1 MNDQIAQALTRA
13 GLSTTPLGV
22 LAHAGS
28 FFAVYPDQLVYHE
41 AGRVSTVALPDVTR
55 IHSDREGVLR
65 VETSQRT
72 AVTASLLGYD
82 PGQVQAF
89 FQQVRDVT
97 ARAKELPS
105 VPLTKLTKQAP
116 PAMPLSGVS
125 LPPGGAGTGAATVPE
140 PAGAS
145 SARPEPLVISSTPSV
160 VPVAQ
165 IPDVPITSPVNSPVP
180 NPMNSPIGSPA
191 PVQGQPERVPLELTE
206 ALPVPASFTLP
217 PVLNTAPLATIP
229 LTPLSAEDE
238 PPTPA
243 GVPHVLISSMS
254 GRDRLR
260 ARAESVQGFSGTVR
274 LLAVVLG
281 LAALGLTYVQYQ
293 GGEAIGA
300 LWTLLSGGVGTV
312 ALLAFAEALRLL
324 ATLGSELSAEGPRA
338 DLNDAA

>member
-125 LPPGGAGTGAATVPE
+125 LPPGGAGTGAGTVPE

-145 SARPEPLVISSTPSV
+145 PARPGPLVISSMPSAAS
-160 VPVAQ
+160 VAQ
-165 IPDVPITSPVNSPVP
+165 ISDVPMTSP
-180 NPMNSPIGSPA
+180 MNSPA

-206 ALPVPASFTLP
+206 ALPVPASFTPP
-217 PVLNTAPLATIP
+217 PVLNTAPLAISP
-229 LTPLSAEDE
+229 LASSSGEDE

-281 LAALGLTYVQYQ
+281 LAALGLAYVQYRDN
-293 GGEAIGA
+293 GAIGA